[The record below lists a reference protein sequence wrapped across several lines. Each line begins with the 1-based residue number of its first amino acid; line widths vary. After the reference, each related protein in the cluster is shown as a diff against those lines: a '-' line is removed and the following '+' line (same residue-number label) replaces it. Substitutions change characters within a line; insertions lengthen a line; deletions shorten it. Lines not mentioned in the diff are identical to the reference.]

1 MSELQSMEIIPQSTS
16 ISGKQTDWG
25 LCLHTCAKVKSSL
38 PNKALGSDTYL
49 VSTCAIQSLANYE
62 ICVFCF

>member
-16 ISGKQTDWG
+16 ISGKQTDFAFT
-25 LCLHTCAKVKSSL
+25 LVQSSL
-38 PNKALGSDTYL
+38 PNKALRSDASF
-49 VSTCAIQSLANYE
+49 VPTCAIQSLARYQ